1 MNVLIIYG
9 TVEGQTK
16 KIAEFVADHC
26 RSEGHAVEM
35 LDASND
41 PVATSIDGFDKV
53 VLAASVHERRHP
65 RDFEAIV
72 SGYQEE
78 LAKCDTLML
87 SVSLNAAFPA
97 GMDEAKDYLVE
108 MKMRTKLEPNAELL
122 VAGAV
127 RQATYDYYARQVLQ
141 HVVLRDHD
149 FDPTKGDYEFTDW
162 DALTA
167 ALKDFLTA

>member
-1 MNVLIIYG
+1 MNVLVIYG

-26 RSEGHAVEM
+26 RSEDHTVEIF
-35 LDASND
+35 DTATD
-41 PVATSIDGFDKV
+41 PVTASVKDFDKV

-65 RDFEAIV
+65 RDFEAFV
-72 SGYQEE
+72 SGYQDD
-78 LAKCDTLML
+78 LAERDTMML

-97 GMDEAKDYLVE
+97 GMEEAQDYLVE
-108 MKMRTKLEPNAELL
+108 MKMRTGLEPIAELL

-127 RQATYDYYARQVLQ
+127 RQATYDYYAKQVLQ

-167 ALKDFLTA
+167 ALKGFLSA